1 MYNVKYNY
9 KNKKLTPIN
18 DLLNANTIPNRQ
30 SKIKISSND
39 FKIPLFKNY
48 EYIIDNNY
56 NNNQL
61 KDILKYYKLKNT
73 GNKDE
78 LKRRCYNYLYLSFNA
93 NTIQRIIRGFFIK
106 KYIYYHGPGF
116 INKKLCTNDVDFVN
130 LDDITKIPY
139 SQFFSIKDEDNF
151 VYGFDIQSIY
161 NLYIK
166 NKNIVNNPYSTK
178 LMNKSVYDNMMSFIR
193 YSKLLGIEIETE
205 YNINLNIDCVK
216 NLEMKILNLFQNM
229 DSLGNYTNMSWFN
242 NLNKNELIQFY
253 HELLDIW
260 NYRAN
265 LSQNVKR
272 EICPPY
278 GNPFKFFNNNN
289 NSNSN
294 SNNNVNSFRNIR
306 NYNFITLK
314 KNIVSVLEEFVYKG
328 IDDSS
333 KSLGSLYI
341 LSALTLVSKDA
352 AESMPW
358 LFQSVAY
365 IN

>member
-61 KDILKYYKLKNT
+61 KDILKYYKIKNT

-106 KYIYYHGPGF
+106 NYIYYHGPGF

-193 YSKLLGIEIETE
+193 YSKLLGIEIKTE

-289 NSNSN
+289 N
-294 SNNNVNSFRNIR
+294 NNNNNNINSFRNIR

>member
-9 KNKKLTPIN
+9 KNKNLTAIT
-18 DLLNANTIPNRQ
+18 DLLSANTIPNRQ

-61 KDILKYYKLKNT
+61 KDILKFYKIKNS

-93 NTIQRIIRGFFIK
+93 NTIQRIVRGFFIK

-116 INKKLCTNDVDFVN
+116 INKKLCTNDVDFCN
-130 LDDITKIPY
+130 LDEISKIPY
-139 SQFFSIKDEDNF
+139 FQFFSIKDDDDF
-151 VYGFDIQSIY
+151 IYGFDIQSIY

-193 YSKLLGIEIETE
+193 YSKLLGIDIQIE
-205 YNINLNIDCVK
+205 YNVNLNIDSTK
-216 NLEMKILNLFQNM
+216 ILEMKILNLFQNM

-242 NLNKNELIQFY
+242 NLNKNELIQFF

-260 NYRAN
+260 NFRAN
-265 LSQNVKR
+265 LTQNFKR

-278 GNPFKFFNNNN
+278 GNPFKIFNNNI
-289 NSNSN
+289 NSL
-294 SNNNVNSFRNIR
+294 RNLR

-314 KNIVSVLEEFVYKG
+314 KNIVCVLEEFVYKG
-328 IDDSS
+328 IDDSC